1 MRSALPALLMMLLA
15 ASALAQKKANPPPEP
30 LQESAP
36 ELEPLPEATPPP
48 PGIPPE
54 GDLEPQV
61 TIIKRG
67 ENTIEEFRYNGI
79 LYLVK
84 VTPRHG
90 VPYYLIDRKGDGNF
104 SRSDVLDGG
113 VSPPMWVIH
122 QF

>member
-1 MRSALPALLMMLLA
+1 MRSALFALLMMLFA
-15 ASALAQKKANPPPEP
+15 ASALAQNANPP
-30 LQESAP
+30 P
-36 ELEPLPEATPPP
+36 ELEPLPEATPP

-67 ENTIEEFRYNGI
+67 ENTIEEYRYNGI

>member
-1 MRSALPALLMMLLA
+1 MRSAILALLMMHFA
-15 ASALAQKKANPPPEP
+15 ASALAQNAKPPPEP
-30 LQESAP
+30 PRASPP
-36 ELEPLPEATPPP
+36 ELEPLPEALPPP
-48 PGIPPE
+48 PGAPSE

-61 TIIKRG
+61 TIIERG
-67 ENTIEEFRYNGI
+67 ENTIEEYRYNGR

-84 VTPRHG
+84 VTPPHG
-90 VPYYLIDRKGDGNF
+90 VPYYLIDRTGDGNF

>member
-1 MRSALPALLMMLLA
+1 MRRALLALMMLFA
-15 ASALAQKKANPPPEP
+15 AFAFAQKAKPAPEALP
-30 LQESAP
+30 ESPP

-48 PGIPPE
+48 GVRPE

-61 TIIKRG
+61 TIIERG
-67 ENTIEEFRYNGI
+67 ENTIEEYRYNGV

-84 VTPRHG
+84 ITPRHG

>member
-1 MRSALPALLMMLLA
+1 MRSAFLTLVMILYA
-15 ASALAQKKANPPPEP
+15 ASALAQNANLPPEP
-30 LQESAP
+30 P
-36 ELEPLPEATPPP
+36 PDLEPLPETLPPP

-67 ENTIEEFRYNGI
+67 ENTIEEYRYNGT

-84 VTPRHG
+84 VTPPHG